1 MFATARGGVR
11 RNELSDFV
19 NVNQTGK
26 IAMKFEGDDAGDRL
40 IGVGVCSEEQ
50 DVLLATRQGRA
61 MRFPIATV
69 RVFQSRA
76 STGVRGIALAEGDE
90 VISMS
95 LVDSGKGITTEE
107 REGYLRQSRAQRQAE
122 NALGSAGENGE
133 EEATPAA
140 EEAVAATLS
149 QDRFDELKGKEEF
162 VLTVAS
168 SGFGKRTSAYE
179 YRVTGRGGKGV
190 ELMSLARGGEVVAAF
205 PVLDSDQI
213 MLVTDGGTLIRC
225 PVDGIRIA
233 GRATR
238 GVRIVNVSE
247 GERVVSA
254 VRIGEDDASAE
265 NGNGNGNGDSHAE
278 TTVDKD

>member
-1 MFATARGGVR
+1 
-11 RNELSDFV
+11 
-19 NVNQTGK
+19 
-26 IAMKFEGDDAGDRL
+26 
-40 IGVGVCSEEQ
+40 
-50 DVLLATRQGRA
+50 
-61 MRFPIATV
+61 MRFPAATV

-95 LVDSGKGITTEE
+95 LFDSGKGITTEE

-122 NALGSAGENGE
+122 NAAENVAETGED
-133 EEATPAA
+133 EAAPAA
-140 EEAVAATLS
+140 EEAAVAATLS
-149 QDRFDELKGKEEF
+149 ADRFAELQAKEEF
-162 VLTVAS
+162 VLTAAS

-205 PVLDSDQI
+205 PVLGNDQI

-265 NGNGNGNGDSHAE
+265 NGNGNGNGESHAE
-278 TTVDKD
+278 TNGG

>member
-1 MFATARGGVR
+1 M
-11 RNELSDFV
+11 
-19 NVNQTGK
+19 
-26 IAMKFEGDDAGDRL
+26 
-40 IGVGVCSEEQ
+40 
-50 DVLLATRQGRA
+50 
-61 MRFPIATV
+61 
-69 RVFQSRA
+69 
-76 STGVRGIALAEGDE
+76 RGIALAEGDE

-107 REGYLRQSRAQRQAE
+107 RDAYLRQSRAQRQAE
-122 NALGSAGENGE
+122 NAAESAGENGE

-140 EEAVAATLS
+140 EEAAAPRRPCRRS
-149 QDRFDELKGKEEF
+149 ASPSCKGKEEF

-168 SGFGKRTSAYE
+168 TGFGKRTSAYE

-205 PVLDSDQI
+205 PVLDNDQI

-233 GRATR
+233 GRATQGRTHRQRER
-238 GVRIVNVSE
+238 GRARRIC
-247 GERVVSA
+247 SA
-254 VRIGEDDASAE
+254 HRRGRCQAE
-265 NGNGNGNGDSHAE
+265 NGNGNGNGESHAE

>member
-1 MFATARGGVR
+1 
-11 RNELSDFV
+11 
-19 NVNQTGK
+19 
-26 IAMKFEGDDAGDRL
+26 
-40 IGVGVCSEEQ
+40 
-50 DVLLATRQGRA
+50 
-61 MRFPIATV
+61 
-69 RVFQSRA
+69 
-76 STGVRGIALAEGDE
+76 
-90 VISMS
+90 MS
-95 LVDSGKGITTEE
+95 LVDSGKGIATEE
-107 REGYLRQSRAQRQAE
+107 REAYLRQSRALRQAE
-122 NALGSAGENGE
+122 NAAENGAENGE
-133 EEATPAA
+133 DETTPAA
-140 EEAVAATLS
+140 EEAAVGAALS
-149 QDRFDELKGKEEF
+149 AERFEALQRKEEF

-190 ELMSLARGGEVVAAF
+190 ELMNLAKGGEIVAAF

-265 NGNGNGNGDSHAE
+265 NGNGNGDSHAE

>member
-1 MFATARGGVR
+1 VFKSRSSEGV
-11 RNELSDFV
+11 NGMD
-19 NVNQTGK
+19 
-26 IAMKFEGDDAGDRL
+26 
-40 IGVGVCSEEQ
+40 
-50 DVLLATRQGRA
+50 
-61 MRFPIATV
+61 
-69 RVFQSRA
+69 
-76 STGVRGIALAEGDE
+76 LAEGEE

-95 LVDSGKGITTEE
+95 VVDHVDLAIEE
-107 REGYLRQSRAQRQAE
+107 RDEYLRVSGARRRRQ
-122 NALGSAGENGE
+122 AGENGDDDS
-133 EEATPAA
+133 A
-140 EEAVAATLS
+140 L
-149 QDRFDELKGKEEF
+149 ELR
-162 VLTVAS
+162 VLTPERYAELARHEQLLLTVTAN
-168 SGFGKRTSAYE
+168 GFGKRTSAYE

-205 PVLDSDQI
+205 PVLGNDQI

-254 VRIGEDDASAE
+254 VRIGEDDANAE
-265 NGNGNGNGDSHAE
+265 NGNGNGDSHAE

>member
-1 MFATARGGVR
+1 V
-11 RNELSDFV
+11 
-19 NVNQTGK
+19 
-26 IAMKFEGDDAGDRL
+26 
-40 IGVGVCSEEQ
+40 
-50 DVLLATRQGRA
+50 
-61 MRFPIATV
+61 ATV
-69 RVFQSRA
+69 RVFQSRS
-76 STGVRGIALAEGDE
+76 STGVRGIALGDGDE

-122 NALGSAGENGE
+122 NAVENGE
-133 EEATPAA
+133 EEVSPGN

-149 QDRFDELKGKEEF
+149 QDRFDELEGKEEF

-205 PVLDSDQI
+205 PVLGNDQI

-254 VRIGEDDASAE
+254 VRIGEDDATAE